1 VTQTV
6 TQNSA
11 PAPASASAASNNSS
25 NNGCRG
31 CAAECTKGCAYSC
44 VGQCGKNS
52 CKNGCKTGC
61 NNTCTGTCKGGP
73 NDIDNPA
80 LYQGINRSNISKKA
94 SANIPKKAVG
104 GFVKHGIYE
113 LGEKGTEG
121 IFNAR
126 QTRIL
131 RDNILSNKPNSLVT
145 LLNTYN
151 EAYKDG
157 ISVAP

>member
-1 VTQTV
+1 VST
-6 TQNSA
+6 SA
-11 PAPASASAASNNSS
+11 TSNNSS

-61 NNTCTGTCKGGP
+61 KDTCTGTCKGGP

-94 SANIPKKAVG
+94 STNIPKKAVG